1 MGTIYTIGHGT
12 LSIDEFV
19 NELKS
24 FGILYLADVRSKPYS
39 KWCPHFNQEALQ
51 AYLQREGVIYTYMGD
66 VIGGLPEDRS
76 CYTNDKV
83 DYAKYAQKDFFKGG
97 LTRLETASQKDVP
110 LAIMC
115 SESDP
120 KMCHRYK
127 LIGAELV
134 KKAIPVSHIIGVGRS
149 KTQQEVEI
157 EATDGWGK
165 MDLFGETPMVSRKR
179 YATSNVIEIAPAFA

>member
-1 MGTIYTIGHGT
+1 MGTIFTIGHGT
-12 LSIDEFV
+12 LSIEEFV

-24 FGILYLADVRSKPYS
+24 FGILFLVDVRSKPYS
-39 KWCPHFNQEALQ
+39 KWCPHFNQDALQ
-51 AYLQREGVIYTYMGD
+51 AHLKREGIVYEYMGD
-66 VIGGLPEDRS
+66 VIGGLPEDRT

-83 DYAKYAQKDFFKGG
+83 DYIKYAQKDFFKGG
-97 LTRLETASQKDVP
+97 IARLETASQKEVP
-110 LAIMC
+110 VAIMC
-115 SESDP
+115 SEKAP

-134 KKAIPVSHIIGVGRS
+134 KKDIPVSHIVGVGIS

-165 MDLFGETPMVSRKR
+165 MDLFGEAPTSSRKR
-179 YATSNVIEIAPAFA
+179 YVMSDVLEITTAFE